1 MYPRLT
7 LLLAAILSFGSITPS
22 FAADHAAIAPY
33 LTDDVVGIA
42 YVDLEKIDVAQMID
56 QAVRLNLV
64 PEQEIAAAKAHAA
77 KMQASYA
84 ELPQQGA
91 KKAYVLLRVKDIFD
105 GGPTWIVETN
115 GSKEAGLVM
124 DMLRDWIKRSKSLG
138 DLLDVLPK
146 TMEPEGSLILGGG
159 STEKLQ
165 ELRTNRTKTP
175 RADAVAAL
183 AQLENADAGAIV
195 VLDSESRRVVREM
208 FPQLPAP
215 FQEINGSLVADG
227 VRWAGVAVNFP
238 PELKVT
244 LNVETTQPEAATTL
258 EQTVGKAML
267 LAKALLTKE
276 SIDGPPVHQARAK
289 GLLPLL
295 SLVAPKVDGSQLSI
309 TFGDDEEEVAFLRN
323 FVPAMTQQ
331 LRDESYRRS
340 RMNNFKQIALGMLNY
355 ENARKSLPAFASY
368 DAEGRPLLSWRVY
381 VLPYLEQQAL
391 FNQFHLDEPWDSEH
405 NRKLIDQMPDVFA
418 DPDPAIRAAVGD
430 KGRTTFVVP
439 TGEGLIF
446 GKKEG
451 AKFKEM
457 IDGTSNTILAI
468 EVVPERAVVW
478 TKPDDWEVD
487 MAKPLAGVA
496 RKDRSGFIAAR
507 VDGSV
512 TFISNDNSSEV
523 MRKLLTPAG
532 EEVIERNEV
541 K

>member
-7 LLLAAILSFGSITPS
+7 LLLVAIISLRSGAFSH
-22 FAADHAAIAPY
+22 AADHAAIAPY

-42 YVDLEKIDVAQMID
+42 YVDLEKVDVAQMID
-56 QAVRLNLV
+56 QAARLSLI
-64 PEQEIAAAKAHAA
+64 PEEEVEGAKAHAA
-77 KMQASYA
+77 AMQAAYA

-91 KKAYVLLRVKDIFD
+91 TRAYVLLRVRDIFG
-105 GGPTWIVETN
+105 GGPTWIIETN
-115 GSKEAGLVM
+115 EAKATDPVIDL
-124 DMLRDWIKRSKSLG
+124 LRGWIEPSKSLG
-138 DLLDVLPK
+138 DIADILPK
-146 TMEPEGSLILGGG
+146 TLETEGSLVLGGG
-159 STEKLQ
+159 SGEGLK
-165 ELRTNRTKTP
+165 ELRSNRTKTP

-183 AQLENADAGAIV
+183 ARLENADAGAVI
-195 VLDSESRRVVREM
+195 VLDNESRRVVREM

-215 FQEINGSLVADG
+215 FQEINGALVADG
-227 VRWAGVAVNFP
+227 VRWSGVAVNFP
-238 PELKVT
+238 PELKVA
-244 LNVETTQPEAATTL
+244 LNVETTKPGAATAL
-258 EQTVGKAML
+258 EQAVGKAML
-267 LAKALLTKE
+267 LAKALLAKE
-276 SIDGPPVHQARAK
+276 SIDGPPAHQARAK

-309 TFGDDEEEVAFLRN
+309 TFGDDEAEVTFLRD

-331 LRDESYRRS
+331 MRDESYRRS
-340 RMNNFKQIALGMLNY
+340 RMNKFKQIALGMLNY
-355 ENARKSLPAFASY
+355 ENTRKTLPAFASY
-368 DAEGRPLLSWRVY
+368 DTEGRPLLSWRVY

-418 DPDPAIRAAVGD
+418 DPDPAIRAKIGD

-451 AKFKEM
+451 AKFKAM

-478 TKPDDWEVD
+478 TKPADWEVD
-487 MAKPLAGVA
+487 LANPLAGVA
-496 RKDRSGFIAAR
+496 RKDRSGFIAAWA
-507 VDGSV
+507 DGHASYM
-512 TFISNDNSSEV
+512 SNDNSSEL

-532 EEVIERNEV
+532 EEIIEQNEI